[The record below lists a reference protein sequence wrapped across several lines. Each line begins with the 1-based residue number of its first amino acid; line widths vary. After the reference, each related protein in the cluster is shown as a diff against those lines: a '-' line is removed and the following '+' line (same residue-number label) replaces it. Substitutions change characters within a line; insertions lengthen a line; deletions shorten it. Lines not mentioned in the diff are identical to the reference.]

1 MTISH
6 PMRRKHF
13 AAILLLP
20 LMLACSDTG
29 TEDQALERTQ
39 RENEQYDLVISEKLG
54 DSYTALPSSTVSE
67 QYAKVKLGHVLYYDT
82 RLSKE
87 GNNSCNSCHNL
98 SKFGVDQL
106 SFSPG
111 DAGKLGGRNSPT
123 VLNAALHSFQFW
135 DGRAKDVEEQ
145 AGMPILNPIEMAIPS
160 KEFLMKRLSETE
172 LYPSMFKAA
181 FPSDPAPLTYANLQ
195 KAIGAFERTL
205 ITPSR
210 FDKYLAGDKTALT
223 VQEKKGLV
231 TFFNVGCNTCHNGT
245 LFGGNQF
252 QKFGV
257 HDDYW
262 KYTGS
267 KVIDKGVFDLTKD
280 ETKMY
285 VFKVP
290 TLRNVEHTYPY
301 FHDGSVKDLKEAVK
315 IMATTQLKYDLSD
328 SEAEKLVAF
337 LKALTGE
344 VPAFAQTTPTV
355 LQ

>member
-1 MTISH
+1 MTKKLFYSTLIL
-6 PMRRKHF
+6 P
-13 AAILLLP
+13 LLL
-20 LMLACSDTG
+20 ACGGSG
-29 TEDQALERTQ
+29 TEDKAMEREQ
-39 RENEQYDLVISEKLG
+39 RESEQYDLVIAEKLG
-54 DSYTALPSSTVSE
+54 DAYAPLPAATVSE
-67 QYAKVKLGHVLYYDT
+67 QDAQVKLGHVLYYDT

-111 DAGKLGGRNSPT
+111 DAGKVGGRNSPT

-145 AGMPILNPIEMAIPS
+145 AGMPIMNPIEMAIPS
-160 KEFLMKRLSETE
+160 KDFLMKRLSQTE
-172 LYPSMFKAA
+172 LYPAMFREA
-181 FPSDPAPLTYANLQ
+181 FPKDPNPLTYDNLQ

-210 FDKYLAGDKTALT
+210 FDKYLAGDKSALT
-223 VQEKKGLV
+223 VMEKKGLV
-231 TFFNVGCNTCHNGT
+231 TFFNVGCNTCHNGP
-245 LFGGNQF
+245 LLGGNQF

-262 KYTGS
+262 KHTGS
-267 KVIDKGVFDLTKD
+267 KVVDKGVFDLTKD

-290 TLRNVEHTYPY
+290 SLRNIEHTFPY

-315 IMATTQLKYDLSD
+315 IMATTQLKYELSD
-328 SEAEKLVAF
+328 AEADKLVAF
-337 LKALTGE
+337 MKTLTGE
-344 VPAFAQTTPTV
+344 VPAFAQKAPSV